1 MLRRLRPDD
10 FDLQRYRREGLPMTS
25 SLMESQ
31 VKEFNLRVKGS
42 EKCWHVEHTE
52 AMLQLIAE
60 TLREDGPTLRDRI
73 NSRPV
78 SPFRRGTPALAA

>member
-1 MLRRLRPDD
+1 MGERSSRPRKSDGPQD
-10 FDLQRYRREGLPMTS
+10 CESEPRSP
-25 SLMESQ
+25 SLFLG
-31 VKEFNLRVKGS
+31 EFNLRVKGS

-52 AMLQLIAE
+52 AMLQLLAE